1 MGTNIEKIKEQ
12 GNQAAPLL
20 TELHDNELVIEFD
33 GFGGVLPSLTIS
45 NLRGRK
51 NILKYWGKVEMG
63 ELDARDIKVIVR
75 SKSTQYQVANSVI
88 ECYETNNAFSVYF
101 FVADMSGSV
110 GLAIVEIKY
119 LFSKSTGKND
129 ELTVKDYQ
137 VTTPETKYNVTAE
150 FID

>member
-1 MGTNIEKIKEQ
+1 MANIDKIKEQ

-33 GFGGVLPSLTIS
+33 SFSGVLQGLTIF

-75 SKSTQYQVANSVI
+75 SKSNQYQVANSAI
-88 ECYETNNAFSVYF
+88 ECYEINNQFYVSF
-101 FVADMSGSV
+101 FVANMSGCT
-110 GLAIVEIKY
+110 GLAIVEIEY
-119 LFSKSTGKND
+119 SFSKSTG
-129 ELTVKDYQ
+129 DY
-137 VTTPETKYNVTAE
+137 E
-150 FID
+150 FRV

>member
-33 GFGGVLPSLTIS
+33 YFSGVLPSLTIS

-63 ELDARDIKVIVR
+63 EIDARDIKVIVR
-75 SKSTQYQVANSVI
+75 STSTQYQVAGSAI
-88 ECYETNNAFSVYF
+88 ECYETNNEFSVYF
-101 FVADMSGSV
+101 FVTNMSGCT

-119 LFSKSTGKND
+119 SFSKSTGDYEFK
-129 ELTVKDYQ
+129 VKDYQ
-137 VTTPETKYNVTAE
+137 VSAPQTKNDVTAQ